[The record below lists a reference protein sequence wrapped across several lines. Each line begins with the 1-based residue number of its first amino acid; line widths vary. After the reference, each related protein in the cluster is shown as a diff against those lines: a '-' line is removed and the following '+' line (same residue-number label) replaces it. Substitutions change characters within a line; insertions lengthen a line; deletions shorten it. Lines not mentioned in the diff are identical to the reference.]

1 MTADERD
8 QLMQFLS
15 SLRQQRNQPKDP
27 LADALI
33 RDALA
38 QQPDA
43 LYPLVQRCMA
53 LQWALDAA
61 TAQASGAAVPGGSAA
76 GSATP
81 NPWARGLLTQV
92 GGTALG
98 VAAGV
103 VAGGWLLQGLSSDA
117 ADAIDGFWD
126 GGN

>member
-15 SLRQQRNQPKDP
+15 TLRQQRTQPKDP
-27 LADALI
+27 VADALI

-43 LYPLVQRCMA
+43 LYRLVQRCMA
-53 LQWALDAA
+53 LQQALEAA
-61 TAQASGAAVPGGSAA
+61 TAQTNGAAVSGEAPPVN
-76 GSATP
+76 ATP
-81 NPWARGLLTQV
+81 NHWARGLLTQV

-98 VAAGV
+98 VTAGV
-103 VAGGWLLQGLSSDA
+103 LAGGWLLQGLSDDS
-117 ADAIDGFWD
+117 FWD
-126 GGN
+126 GDIE

>member
-8 QLMQFLS
+8 QLMHFLS

-61 TAQASGAAVPGGSAA
+61 NAKASGAVSGEPPAA
-76 GSATP
+76 STNP
-81 NPWARGLLTQV
+81 NHWARGLLTQV

-98 VAAGV
+98 VTAGV
-103 VAGGWLLQGLSSDA
+103 VAGGWLLQGLSEDNL
-117 ADAIDGFWD
+117 WD
-126 GGN
+126 GDIE

>member
-15 SLRQQRNQPKDP
+15 RMRQQRPQPKDP
-27 LADALI
+27 VADALI

-43 LYPLVQRCMA
+43 LYRLVQRCMA
-53 LQWALDAA
+53 LQLALDVA
-61 TAQASGAAVPGGSAA
+61 TAKANDSLASGEAPAASP
-76 GSATP
+76 TP
-81 NPWARGLLTQV
+81 NHWARGLLTQV

-98 VAAGV
+98 VTAGV
-103 VAGGWLLQGLSSDA
+103 VAGGWLLQGLTDDS
-117 ADAIDGFWD
+117 FWD
-126 GGN
+126 GDIA

>member
-61 TAQASGAAVPGGSAA
+61 NAKARGAAVSGEPPAA
-76 GSATP
+76 SSNT
-81 NPWARGLLTQV
+81 NHWARGLLTQV

-98 VAAGV
+98 VTAGV
-103 VAGGWLLQGLSSDA
+103 VAGGWLLQGLL
-117 ADAIDGFWD
+117 DGDLWD
-126 GGN
+126 GDDA

>member
-53 LQWALDAA
+53 LQLALDAA
-61 TAQASGAAVPGGSAA
+61 TPQASGAA
-76 GSATP
+76 
-81 NPWARGLLTQV
+81 NR
-92 GGTALG
+92 
-98 VAAGV
+98 
-103 VAGGWLLQGLSSDA
+103 DA
-117 ADAIDGFWD
+117 ACAHIPCSRR
-126 GGN
+126 